1 MKISRM
7 VILAMGLAFAG
18 ISFAQRTQ
26 VDMEVGTA
34 MQMALQKE
42 IYGILISDS
51 VEVQAEYK
59 EKGVLYK
66 NSNLAVYQ
74 KMFNQICERDK
85 AESCP
90 EVYFTKRTEQGIASM
105 YPNGILVINEEII
118 SRINENEAAFLLAHE
133 YAHYKFSHSKQRM
146 VVIAKSVVDNSY
158 MVREPEQAL
167 AYAGMFKGVK
177 EAHYD
182 YENQADAY
190 GFAYVMQHGLKI
202 ECAKMFARIAG
213 GAVVSN
219 DKHDSV
225 EKRCTQYKD

>member
-1 MKISRM
+1 M

-34 MQMALQKE
+34 MQRALQKE

-51 VEVQAEYK
+51 DEVQAEYK
-59 EKGVLYK
+59 SKDVMYK
-66 NSNLAVYQ
+66 NEKLVPFQ
-74 KMFNQICERDK
+74 KMFNQICERDN
-85 AESCP
+85 AGSCP

-105 YPNGILVINEEII
+105 YPNGILVINEEIV
-118 SRINENEAAFLLAHE
+118 SRINENEAVFLLAHE
-133 YAHYKFSHSKQRM
+133 YAHYKFNHSKQRM
-146 VVIAKSVVDNSY
+146 VVIANSVVENAY

-190 GFAYVMQHGLKI
+190 GFAYVKQYGFKI

-213 GAVVSN
+213 DAVVSN

-225 EKRCTQYKD
+225 EKRCMQHKE